1 MISAPQYA
9 KDWCAFGRTW
19 SKDTR
24 LGRSHRSPDV
34 SFPFTMAMLHEIL
47 CHSVSVDGLLVPM
60 RGEYAPSVLTC
71 ACFRAHLPS
80 APGADLCA
88 RSPAHTSMG
97 SPAHTRHSGCACDV
111 ACFRPQCAF
120 SYDQH
125 TTPCTVSAKVQTHSA
140 KTAHFQHSSPNGSA
154 LWQLHRLRSWPHH
167 HQTGELHH

>member
-1 MISAPQYA
+1 MPKIGA
-9 KDWCAFGRTW
+9 
-19 SKDTR
+19 
-24 LGRSHRSPDV
+24 
-34 SFPFTMAMLHEIL
+34 
-47 CHSVSVDGLLVPM
+47 LLVGLGPKTLA
-60 RGEYAPSVLTC
+60 RWSVLTGLQTCHSHSPWPCSMRFC
-71 ACFRAHLPS
+71 ATLYRSMDCLFPCAGSTPPACLRARAFARTFRVRLPS
-80 APGADLCA
+80 APGTDLRA

-111 ACFRPQCAF
+111 ARFRPQCAF

>member
-1 MISAPQYA
+1 MPKIGALLVGLRP
-9 KDWCAFGRTW
+9 KTHVWGVLTGLRT
-19 SKDTR
+19 
-24 LGRSHRSPDV
+24 
-34 SFPFTMAMLHEIL
+34 
-47 CHSVSVDGLLVPM
+47 CHSLSPWPCSM
-60 RGEYAPSVLTC
+60 RFCATPYRSIGCLCPCAGSTPPSVLTY
-71 ACFRAHLPS
+71 ACFLTRLPS
-80 APGADLCA
+80 APGTDLRA

>member
-60 RGEYAPSVLTC
+60 RGEHAPQHAYVRVLPRTPSEC
-71 ACFRAHLPS
+71 ARGRPPRTFAHLT
-80 APGADLCA
+80 GV
-88 RSPAHTSMG
+88 G
-97 SPAHTRHSGCACDV
+97 SPTHTRHSGCACDV
-111 ACFRPQCAF
+111 ACFRPRCAF
-120 SYDQH
+120 SHNQH
-125 TTPCTVSAKVQTHSA
+125 TTPCIVSAKVQTHSA
-140 KTAHFQHSSPNGSA
+140 ETAHFQHFSPNGSA
-154 LWQLHRLRSWPHH
+154 LWRLHRLRSWPHH

>member
-1 MISAPQYA
+1 MPKIGALLVGLRP
-9 KDWCAFGRTW
+9 KTHVWGVLTGLRT
-19 SKDTR
+19 
-24 LGRSHRSPDV
+24 
-34 SFPFTMAMLHEIL
+34 
-47 CHSVSVDGLLVPM
+47 CHSLSPWPCSM
-60 RGEYAPSVLTC
+60 RFCATLYRSMGCLFPCAGSTPPPRVLTC

>member
-1 MISAPQYA
+1 MPKNGALLVGLRP
-9 KDWCAFGRTW
+9 KTHVWGVLTGLRT
-19 SKDTR
+19 
-24 LGRSHRSPDV
+24 
-34 SFPFTMAMLHEIL
+34 
-47 CHSVSVDGLLVPM
+47 CHSLSPWPRSIRFRSTLYRSMDCLFPCAGSTPPM
-60 RGEYAPSVLTC
+60 LTY
-71 ACFRAHLPS
+71 ACFLTRLPS
-80 APGADLCA
+80 APGADLRA

-140 KTAHFQHSSPNGSA
+140 ETAHFQHFSPNGSA
-154 LWQLHRLRSWPHH
+154 LWRLHRLRSWPHH

>member
-1 MISAPQYA
+1 MPKIGALLVGLRP
-9 KDWCAFGRTW
+9 KTHVWGVLTGLRT
-19 SKDTR
+19 
-24 LGRSHRSPDV
+24 
-34 SFPFTMAMLHEIL
+34 
-47 CHSVSVDGLLVPM
+47 CHSLSPWPCSM
-60 RGEYAPSVLTC
+60 RFCATLCRSMGCLFPYAGSTPPRVLTC
-71 ACFRAHLPS
+71 ACLRAHLPS

-125 TTPCTVSAKVQTHSA
+125 TTPCTVSTKVQTHSA

-167 HQTGELHH
+167 HQTWELHH